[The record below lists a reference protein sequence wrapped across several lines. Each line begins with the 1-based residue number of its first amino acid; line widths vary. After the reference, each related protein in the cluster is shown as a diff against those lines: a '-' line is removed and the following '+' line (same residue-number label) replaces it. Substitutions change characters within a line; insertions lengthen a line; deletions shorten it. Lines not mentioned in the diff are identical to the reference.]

1 MGCGKSSLY
10 DKYLCELQMTHLR
23 EIEEISHKRIVHKNG
38 SVYATHIYS
47 LNGHFKSVYA
57 THIYSLNGH
66 LTRKSVYA
74 THIYSL
80 NGHLT
85 RKSVYA
91 KSPLFHIF
99 LVRRTF
105 YPVQWLGEVGH
116 PFTALL
122 DLHHFISF
130 QRSALCRRKM

>member
-1 MGCGKSSLY
+1 MCV
-10 DKYLCELQMTHLR
+10 
-23 EIEEISHKRIVHKNG
+23 EEISHKRIVHKNG

-91 KSPLFHIF
+91 KSPL
-99 LVRRTF
+99 
-105 YPVQWLGEVGH
+105 QGEFEEKIEKNVKVVLE
-116 PFTALL
+116 P
-122 DLHHFISF
+122 DLNFPMVHWS
-130 QRSALCRRKM
+130 